1 MATTVN
7 LLSERNGLYSSYLT
21 SERLTVSEAS
31 PDWQVLGA
39 AGSFIG
45 TEFVTTNRFVYR
57 AAPSGTGDIVF
68 VLNAQPLNASEHGKF
83 LSFNAK
89 IKPGDACSVRC
100 VLAVD
105 GQDVDNGYTQALSGG
120 VYGAVQSNIV
130 QVPDVGLDQYVS
142 ASIYISGHEGTNVL
156 MTYPNL
162 IDDRAFYQNDYLAYM
177 KNFMPDFY
185 WEIDSKQNQPTAP
198 YHRLMDILTSASHEV
213 YREYVAMYRFDRN
226 EIALVEYT
234 SEDWANSVLVDPV
247 YVRQKY
253 LNWLFQFT
261 GNPAIK
267 NIQTNGDEYFL
278 NQGTE
283 REFINWQL
291 LSLSYGISAGT
302 RESLINAARR
312 VLERTRDGEPS
323 TGAVSLTPG
332 FGGDPWVFLVR
343 TLENETIDALSGES
357 SKLVLAAMEPARPLG
372 YKLLHETVET
382 LDFTLNDL
390 TFGRLNQIGLGGSTA
405 PTDAP
410 QDVVADDIGSDYV
423 VLSFTPMWI
432 NGYGDGGGIV
442 SNYRYYLSTDSGSSY
457 DSGTLLS
464 PAKGNP
470 PITITGL
477 SSATEYYVKLRAIN
491 EVGEGTEESVPV
503 VFTTL

>member
-7 LLSERNGLYSSYLT
+7 LLSERNGLYSSYLVN
-21 SERLTVSEAS
+21 ERITVSEAS

-39 AGSFIG
+39 AGSFIA
-45 TEFVTTNRFVYR
+45 TEFVTTSRFAYR
-57 AAPSGTGDIVF
+57 AAPSGTGEIVF
-68 VLNAQPLNASEHGKF
+68 VLNPQQINASEHGKF

-89 IKPGDACSVRC
+89 IKPGDACVARC
-100 VLAVD
+100 VLSVV
-105 GQDVDNGYTQALSGG
+105 GEDVDNGHIQNLSGG
-120 VYGAVQSNIV
+120 VYGSVQSNIV
-130 QVPDVGLDQYVS
+130 QVPDFGIDQYIS
-142 ASIYISGHEGTNVL
+142 ASIHISGHEGTNVL

-162 IDDRAFYQNDYLAYM
+162 IDDRAFYENEYLAYM

-185 WEIDSKQNQPTAP
+185 WEIDSKQSQPTAP
-198 YHRLMDILTSASHEV
+198 YHRLMDILTSASYEV
-213 YREYVAMYRFDRN
+213 YREFVAMYRFDRN
-226 EIALVEYT
+226 EIPLVELT
-234 SEDWANSVLVDPV
+234 ADERVNSVLVDPI

-267 NIQTNGDEYFL
+267 NIQTNGEEYFL
-278 NQGTE
+278 NQTTE
-283 REFINWQL
+283 RDFINWQL
-291 LSLSYGISAGT
+291 ETLSYGISAGT

-312 VLERTRDGEPS
+312 VLERTRDGEQT

-332 FGGDPWVFLVR
+332 FGGNPWVFLVR

-357 SKLVLAAMEPARPLG
+357 SNLVLAAMEPARPMG

-382 LDFTLNDL
+382 LNFTLNDI
-390 TFGRLNQIGLGGSTA
+390 TFGRIGQIGLGGVTA

-410 QDVVADDIGSDYV
+410 QDVVVDDIGSDYV
-423 VLSFTPMWI
+423 VISFTPMWI
-432 NGYGDGGGIV
+432 SGYGDGGGII
-442 SNYRYYLSTDSGSSY
+442 SNYRYFLSTDSGVSY

-477 SSATEYYVKLRAIN
+477 SSATEYYLKLRAIN
-491 EVGEGTEESVPV
+491 EAGEGTEESVPI